1 MQSRSAAGPGLATET
16 LLAEV
21 LAVILRVDNVPVDS
35 HFFND
40 LGADSLV
47 MAQFCARVRKRNGL
61 PPVTIKDV
69 YQHPTIAALSAALV
83 PAPSAQHRTR
93 SVDSWPR
100 SWPRSWRS
108 PRFRPTVTS
117 STIWA
122 PTRC

>member
-1 MQSRSAAGPGLATET
+1 MQSRSAAGTGLATET

-35 HFFND
+35 NFFTD

-83 PAPSAQHRTR
+83 PAPAAHTNPVSGQLAEVLAAVLKVAT
-93 SVDSWPR
+93 VPA
-100 SWPRSWRS
+100 
-108 PRFRPTVTS
+108 TVTS

-122 PTRC
+122 PTRF